1 MADKPT
7 PQEVDAF
14 IMSRLPSSFMEIAVK
29 APGGYLGDWYRPIDR
44 GLQRLRKRGVIEW
57 NRAGGVIV
65 WSKVDG

>member
-7 PQEVDAF
+7 PQEADAF
-14 IMSRLPSSFMEIAVK
+14 IMSRLPSCFLNLMLE
-29 APGGYLGDWYRPIDR
+29 APGGYTGDWFRPVDR

-57 NRAGGVIV
+57 KRAGGVIV